1 MTWATGPLAPV
12 GVPLGMGAMAGAEGM
27 RGGRVARRVAESL
40 RTAPGFARGASG
52 LAARKAQHAEARRA
66 YLAKLQNA
74 WISGQKPITVAEA
87 RRRANQVRQVE
98 AQIAQLS
105 RQAATRSRAARRA
118 ARIARTGAPFRSSP
132 TATEVWLRESLQ
144 SDPMTRVPASLTA
157 GLLRSLQNTRRG
169 LNNRRPRL
177 YGDAEDQRQGKPCGQ
192 SHIPK
197 GNECHKGTGVRVNP
211 AGPGLTPAK
220 VLGAAAVAGVTA
232 AGVYAWRKRDSIELM
247 AAMQDRPLA
256 DRSKR
261 QPNLVERLLAERRV
275 KRCGGR
281 SDALPLS
288 ATNECA
294 AKSAFGE
301 IYLAKDLKTCFKV
314 PMELDLRASKEEFK
328 IHGQAFAAG
337 VPTARPLTI
346 HPKTGV
352 IRMEYLQ
359 GRTGDELFGDRFDAS
374 HFPSY
379 GLQLSAAMRKMHKQ
393 GIAHGDLHLGNWI
406 ETKDGIKLLDWG
418 LGSRKRFD
426 VLSEIEDSPVSL
438 GLGLTSGPK
447 GVISMH
453 SALLG
458 YEQLVNKTLI
468 ELDWLKPRTR
478 GWTQAVNDHYD
489 ALDAMLRKAAGA

>member
-1 MTWATGPLAPV
+1 
-12 GVPLGMGAMAGAEGM
+12 
-27 RGGRVARRVAESL
+27 
-40 RTAPGFARGASG
+40 
-52 LAARKAQHAEARRA
+52 
-66 YLAKLQNA
+66 
-74 WISGQKPITVAEA
+74 
-87 RRRANQVRQVE
+87 
-98 AQIAQLS
+98 
-105 RQAATRSRAARRA
+105 
-118 ARIARTGAPFRSSP
+118 
-132 TATEVWLRESLQ
+132 
-144 SDPMTRVPASLTA
+144 
-157 GLLRSLQNTRRG
+157 
-169 LNNRRPRL
+169 
-177 YGDAEDQRQGKPCGQ
+177 
-192 SHIPK
+192 
-197 GNECHKGTGVRVNP
+197 
-211 AGPGLTPAK
+211 
-220 VLGAAAVAGVTA
+220 VAGVTA